1 MNSLETVSN
10 LYNKIDSSTDV
21 VLEKT
26 QSILDKITDLT
37 KNLFNF
43 LKNSIKKDNL
53 KKVLFIILM
62 SFGMAVVLMG
72 IKILKDLI

>member
-10 LYNKIDSSTDV
+10 LYNKIDTSTDI

-37 KNLFNF
+37 KNLFKF

>member
-37 KNLFNF
+37 KNLFKF

>member
-1 MNSLETVSN
+1 MNSLETVNN